1 MQHMQ
6 LMAAHA
12 AFLTHAADAPRMK
25 TKKNIIVRASLVMI
39 FVPNNDETLFPTIY
53 VEPSKTSL
61 ITTAQHS
68 CPGTDPRV
76 CPGPDVA

>member
-1 MQHMQ
+1 
-6 LMAAHA
+6 MAAHA
-12 AFLTHAADAPRMK
+12 GFLTHAADAPRMK
-25 TKKNIIVRASLVMI
+25 TKKNIIVRAALIMI
-39 FVPNNDETLFPTIY
+39 FVSNNDGTQFPSIY
-53 VEPSKTSL
+53 FNPSKTYV